1 MVILPQS
8 LMQVLYSEKSDSW
21 TEILEFLKK
30 LNPSDIDYMAYVT
43 FLVLLQVSYYI
54 FSLNNWRMRTGLV
67 TMQNSFSDYCQNYIF
82 PDDLMDK
89 YGNYLRLN
97 SIILG
102 ILLLLASIGTGV
114 GMALFFAESDVYT
127 NIWHFSKISY
137 I

>member
-8 LMQVLYSEKSDSW
+8 LTQVLYSEKSDSW

-43 FLVLLQVSYYI
+43 FLVLLQVSYYM

-97 SIILG
+97 LIILG
-102 ILLLLASIGTGV
+102 ILLLLASVGTGV
-114 GMALFFAESDVYT
+114 GMALFFAESNLYT
-127 NIWHFSKISY
+127 NTWHLSKISY